1 MMVMIIVQI
10 VIKMRTGS
18 GKRTRTTKLT
28 MHPFAADSII
38 MIMKRI
44 SRAPIYR
51 TRWEYRALYNNTNDR
66 QTHTHTHTHTHTYTH
81 THTHTHTHKHSV
93 GRGDRHGCKKTV

>member
-51 TRWEYRALYNNTNDR
+51 TRWEYRALYNPSN
-66 QTHTHTHTHTHTYTH
+66 THTHTHTHTHTDARAAGGGGWGWGGGGT
-81 THTHTHTHKHSV
+81 
-93 GRGDRHGCKKTV
+93 DD